1 MSNPLP
7 NALPNPLL
15 DSPDLPAFDQIE
27 PAHIEPAIDQILAD
41 NRQTIAAR
49 LDEGA
54 PYTWANFVAQME
66 GLADRLDQAWAPVRH
81 LNAVVNTPEL
91 RQAYE
96 ACLPKLSDYATE
108 LGQDEALFQAY
119 RQLRARDDFAT
130 LPTEQRQVVE
140 HALRDFRLAGVD
152 LDPADKQRFKEL
164 KSELSQLTTE
174 FANNLLDATNA
185 WSLDIDDESR
195 LTGLPE
201 SARAL
206 FRDNAER
213 EEVAGWRVTLDMPS
227 FLAVMTHAED
237 RSLRETLYEAFVTRA
252 SDVGPHAG
260 QWDNGPVMERI
271 LEIRHQLA
279 QLLGFDNYADHSLET
294 KMADS
299 PAEVLQFLQD
309 MAERA
314 VPKARE
320 ELAELR
326 TFARESDGLETLQP
340 WDVAFYAEKLREAR
354 YAVSQEQLKPY
365 FRADR
370 VVDGLFTVV
379 GRLFGIRIQER
390 SDLPTWHSDV
400 RFFEVEDRD
409 GQPRGRFY
417 LDLYARPHKRG
428 GAWMA
433 GAIQRRRLPNG
444 EIQQPAAFLTCNFTP
459 PVGGKPSL
467 LTHDEV
473 ITLFH
478 EFGHGLHHLLT
489 RVEAAGVAG
498 ISGVAWDAVELPS
511 QFLENWC
518 WEREALD
525 LFAHHHE
532 TGEPL
537 PQALFERLRAAR
549 QFQAGMQMVRQ
560 LEFSLFDLLLHQ
572 DFDPATGARIQ
583 ETLDQVRQS
592 VAVIHPPTYN
602 RFQHGFA
609 HIFAGGYAAGYYSY
623 KWAEVLSADAWS
635 RFEED
640 GVFNERTGADFL
652 VHILERGGSEDPM
665 TLFKAFRGRE
675 PRIEPLLRQHGIA
688 TSSEVEA

>member
-1 MSNPLP
+1 MSNPL
-7 NALPNPLL
+7 L
-15 DSPDLPAFDQIE
+15 DTPDLPAFDRID
-27 PAHIEPAIDQILAD
+27 PSHVEPAIDRILED
-41 NRQTIAAR
+41 NRRAI
-49 LDEGA
+49 
-54 PYTWANFVAQME
+54 
-66 GLADRLDQAWAPVRH
+66 ADRLDTGAPYSWDNFVAPMEALEDRLDRAWSPVSH

-108 LGQDEALFQAY
+108 LGQNEALFAAY
-119 RQLRARDDFAT
+119 REVSKRDDFAD
-130 LPTEQRQVVE
+130 LSVEQRRVVE
-140 HALRDFRLAGVD
+140 NALRDFRLAGVD
-152 LDPADKQRFKEL
+152 LPPAEKARYKTL
-164 KSELSQLTTE
+164 KSELSQLTTR

-185 WSLDIDDESR
+185 WSLDIDDETR
-195 LTGLPE
+195 LAGLPE
-201 SARAL
+201 SARAM
-206 FRDNAER
+206 FQAAAER
-213 EEVAGWRVTLDMPS
+213 DGKSGWRVTLEMPS

-260 QWDNGPVMERI
+260 EWDNGPVMDRI
-271 LEIRHQLA
+271 LAIRHELA
-279 QLLGFDNYADHSLET
+279 QLLGFDNYAQRSLET
-294 KMADS
+294 KMASD
-299 PAEVLQFLQD
+299 PAEVLGFLQD
-309 MAERA
+309 LAEQA
-314 VPKARE
+314 VPRARQ
-320 ELAELR
+320 ELGELEA
-326 TFARESDGLETLQP
+326 FARESGGPESLRP

-354 YAVSQEQLKPY
+354 FAISQEQLKPY
-365 FRADR
+365 FPADR
-370 VVDGLFTVV
+370 VVDGLFAVV
-379 GRLFGIRIQER
+379 GRLFGIRIRER
-390 SDLPTWHSDV
+390 SDVPTWHSDV
-400 RFFEVEDRD
+400 RFFEIEDRD
-409 GQPRGRFY
+409 GRPRGRFY

-433 GAIQRRRLPNG
+433 GAIQRRRLPDG

-473 ITLFH
+473 TTLFH

-489 RVEAAGVAG
+489 QVEAASVAG

-525 LFAHHHE
+525 LFARHHE
-532 TGEPL
+532 SGEPL
-537 PQALFERLRAAR
+537 PQELFERLQASR
-549 QFQAGMQMVRQ
+549 QFQSGMQMVRQ

-572 DFDPATGARIQ
+572 DYDPATGARIQ
-583 ETLDQVRQS
+583 ETLDEVRRS
-592 VAVIHPPTYN
+592 MAVIEPPAYN

-665 TLFKAFRGRE
+665 ALFKAFRGRE
-675 PRIEPLLRQHGIA
+675 PSIEPLLRQHGITAA
-688 TSSEVEA
+688 TERDT

>member
-1 MSNPLP
+1 MSNPL
-7 NALPNPLL
+7 L
-15 DSPDLPAFDQIE
+15 DTPDLPAFDRIE
-27 PAHIEPAIDQILAD
+27 PAHIEPAIDRILAD
-41 NRQTIAAR
+41 NRRAVAER
-49 LDEGA
+49 LDQGA
-54 PYTWANFVAQME
+54 PFSWDNFVAPME
-66 GLADRLDQAWAPVRH
+66 ALDDRLDRAWSPVSH

-108 LGQDEALFQAY
+108 LGQNEALFAAY
-119 RQLRARDDFAT
+119 RAVSERDDFSE
-130 LPTEQRQVVE
+130 LSVEQRRVVDN
-140 HALRDFRLAGVD
+140 ALRDFRLAGVD
-152 LDPADKQRFKEL
+152 LPPSDKERYKAL
-164 KSELSQLTTE
+164 KSELSQLTTR

-195 LTGLPE
+195 LAGLPE
-201 SARAL
+201 SARAM
-206 FRDNAER
+206 FRAAADR
-213 EEVAGWRVTLDMPS
+213 DGQSGWRVTLEMPS

-260 QWDNGPVMERI
+260 EWDNGPVMDRI
-271 LEIRHQLA
+271 LAIRHELA
-279 QLLGFDNYADHSLET
+279 QLLGFDNYAQRSLAT
-294 KMADS
+294 KMASD
-299 PAEVLQFLQD
+299 PAQVLGFLQD
-309 MAERA
+309 LADQA
-314 VPKARE
+314 VPRARQ
-320 ELAELR
+320 ELGELEA
-326 TFARESDGLETLQP
+326 FARESGGPDALRP

-354 YAVSQEQLKPY
+354 FDISQEQIKPY
-365 FRADR
+365 FPADR
-370 VVDGLFTVV
+370 VVDGLFAVV
-379 GRLFGIRIQER
+379 GRLFGIRVRER
-390 SDLPTWHSDV
+390 TDVPTWHHDV
-400 RFFEVEDRD
+400 RFFEIEDRD
-409 GQPRGRFY
+409 GRPRGRFY

-433 GAIQRRRLPNG
+433 GAIQRRRLPDG
-444 EIQQPAAFLTCNFTP
+444 SIQQPAAFLTCNFTP
-459 PVGGKPSL
+459 PVDGKPSL

-473 ITLFH
+473 TTLFH

-489 RVEAAGVAG
+489 QVEAASVAG

-525 LFAHHHE
+525 LFARHHE

-537 PQALFERLRAAR
+537 PQELFERLRASR

-572 DFDPATGARIQ
+572 DYDPATGARIQ
-583 ETLDQVRQS
+583 ETLDEVRRS
-592 VAVIHPPTYN
+592 VAVMHPPAYN

-665 TLFKAFRGRE
+665 ALFKAFRGRE
-675 PRIEPLLRQHGIA
+675 PSIEPLLRQHGIKA
-688 TSSEVEA
+688 STENHA